1 MPVIPALGRLRI
13 TINSRIAWA
22 NIEVKAS
29 LGYSVILSLKGRERG
44 EKGRRKGKEASVDGR
59 MNALPK
65 DIQILGNK
73 A

>member
-1 MPVIPALGRLRI
+1 MPIIPAPGRLRI
-13 TINSRIAWA
+13 TINSRVAWA

-29 LGYSVILSLKGRERG
+29 LGYSMILSQKGRETG

-65 DIQILGNK
+65 DIQIQVNK

>member
-1 MPVIPALGRLRI
+1 MSVIPAPGRLRI
-13 TINSRIAWA
+13 TINSRMAWA

-29 LGYSVILSLKGRERG
+29 LGYSVILSQKRREKG
-44 EKGRRKGKEASVDGR
+44 EKGRRKGKEASVNGR

-65 DIQILGNK
+65 DIQIQVNK